1 MLTLFGSNGSGS
13 AAVEMALMRCAVPY
27 TVVRAS
33 TWEPQ
38 SDQQQLRQVNPLQQI
53 PTLQFDDSSV
63 TTESVAILI
72 ELGLRHP
79 ASGLLPQDAAARA
92 QARRGLLSAAVVS
105 RWSGTR
111 VHLKAQ
117 RPAQLAL
124 LQRVESQPD
133 LAPAFARHWP
143 G

>member
-33 TWEPQ
+33 TREPQ

-117 RPAQLAL
+117 RPAQL
-124 LQRVESQPD
+124 VESQPD

>member
-27 TVVRAS
+27 TVVRAC
-33 TWEPQ
+33 
-38 SDQQQLRQVNPLQQI
+38 
-53 PTLQFDDSSV
+53 
-63 TTESVAILI
+63 
-72 ELGLRHP
+72 HP

-92 QARRGLLSAAVVS
+92 QAMRGLLSAAVVS